1 MVFYLQFWKQMG
13 FGQNWVHWKEDIY
26 YLIDFPTLE
35 RLYLSMDP
43 LWEKSVKRFEEW
55 CPIACWERRK

>member
-1 MVFYLQFWKQMG
+1 MG